1 MGYKMKYTNGKRADS
16 SAFPFK
22 IEQSSAISDSPA
34 KFMPLVGGITGGVK
48 AIRQGGSLGE
58 VYGRAL
64 TGSLTGGLLTGPDS
78 IRRLVINNAGT
89 IMKEQNVDFGEATQ
103 IIYNA
108 ILNDPKLNKVFA
120 KDIEALG
127 LNLNIGNKTDT
138 SGFKVIKEN

>member
-78 IRRLVINNAGT
+78 KTVAEEKQYEDVLEAEGLKRNFWGKLG
-89 IMKEQNVDFGEATQ
+89 FGGGNTQ
-103 IIYNA
+103 A
-108 ILNDPKLNKVFA
+108 RA
-120 KDIEALG
+120 AR
-127 LNLNIGNKTDT
+127 
-138 SGFKVIKEN
+138 IKELQEQDQMGIDRERIESRGGVTAGP